1 MKSPEEYE
9 DLARLVRD
17 AFSGGL
23 TLDSLVGLMRSRG
36 PSSLYFAG
44 ADRDHPYFLH
54 TDRVAIGLSAL
65 PEDESKSKR
74 PKRHPHQHEVIFVL
88 DGALRLELLKDGQWQ
103 PFDLTAGQVRIIYPN
118 ECHRILSS
126 GQQAVF
132 LFVKTLPAKEPR
144 EFDCG

>member
-1 MKSPEEYE
+1 MLRRMKSPEEYE
-9 DLARLVRD
+9 ELARLVRD
-17 AFSGGL
+17 AFSEGL

-54 TDRVAIGLSAL
+54 TDRIAIGLSAL
-65 PEDESKSKR
+65 PEDEPKSKR

-103 PFDLTAGQVRIIYPN
+103 PIDLTAGQVKVIYPN
-118 ECHRILSS
+118 ALVSLETS
-126 GQQAVF
+126 G
-132 LFVKTLPAKEPR
+132 
-144 EFDCG
+144 